1 MMIGLDFF
9 GYEDG
14 SIFNTQIAHTDY
26 SSLEIY
32 GGLIDHLYV
41 DKNLNVNND
50 TDKNELF
57 YYSTVILSSFS
68 GNLEAG
74 SISNYGIEIDRIRF
88 QKRKSDELY
97 WTDVAELE
105 YDSPNK
111 TLYEALDKY
120 IQNDFEYEYSLV
132 PVTDEILG
140 LRVKSK
146 PIVAEYDGYFISDKD
161 NNFQLLFNAEMSPID
176 HVNPSTVFEP
186 LNSRFPIIS
195 YGNLDYRQSSISAV
209 ILSPISYN
217 SGSINIKA
225 EKMNREK
232 IMKFLKSRKPKV
244 FRDQNGE
251 IMLMTITDNPKE
263 DPNNKVAGVAS
274 VSFSFIEIG
283 EMTSEGL
290 RKNGLIEGLSE
301 V

>member
-1 MMIGLDFF
+1 MIVSLDFF
-9 GYEDG
+9 GFEDG
-14 SIFNTQIAHTDY
+14 SIFDTQVAHTEY
-26 SSLEIY
+26 NSLEVY

-41 DKNLNVNND
+41 DEDLNVFSD
-50 TDKNELF
+50 TDKNQLF
-57 YYSTVILSSFS
+57 YYSTVILGSFS
-68 GNLEAG
+68 GSLEAG

-146 PIVAEYDGYFISDKD
+146 PIIASFDGYFISDKD
-161 NNFQLLFNAEMSPID
+161 NNFQLLFNAEMGSID
-176 HVNPSTVFEP
+176 HVSPSTVFEP
-186 LNSRFPIIS
+186 LNSEYPIVS

-209 ILSPISYN
+209 VLSPSSYDT
-217 SGSINIKA
+217 GIINIRA
-225 EKMNREK
+225 EKMGREK
-232 IMKFLKSRKPKV
+232 MMKFIKSRKPKI
-244 FRDQNGE
+244 FRGQNSE
-251 IMLMTITDNPKE
+251 IMLMTIVDNPKE

-283 EMTSEGL
+283 DLSSESL